1 MSTKYIIVN
10 GGVISGVGKG
20 IITSSIGKILQ
31 QYGFTVNA
39 IKIDPYIN
47 IDAGTLRPTEHG
59 ETWVTWDGGEIDQDL
74 GNYERFLNKKLSKRN
89 SITTGQVYLS
99 VIEKERRGDYNGA
112 TVQLIPHITNEIRDR
127 IIEVSIDKN
136 NVKYDFVIVE
146 IGGIVGDYEN
156 KPFLVACKSLELF
169 VGKENML
176 YTLVTYMPIPSNLGE
191 MKTKPTQTSVKLLM
205 EDGII
210 PDMIFC
216 RGRDVLD
223 DVRKSKIESYVGIK
237 KEYIISVPDVDCIY
251 NVPSL
256 LEDQLVGFKILGKL
270 NATPKSKPNWSQWN
284 SYINNIQNSTNIVN
298 IGIVCKYLNTGK
310 YQLIDS
316 YLSVSEAIKHA
327 SAHLDVKPNIVWLDG
342 NFIND
347 ENIQEIIK
355 NNDIQGII
363 VPGGFGS
370 SGVQGKISA
379 IRFCRQNNFPFLGL
393 CYGMQLSVVEY
404 ARNVCGFEGAHTTE
418 IDPNTLYPVITILGD
433 LKDKQLGGT
442 MRLGEYISELKEGSR
457 VSSIYKSNIAVER
470 HRHRYEVSPEYVEVL
485 EQNGLIFSGK
495 NGKLVEFLELPE
507 NDFFVATQSHP
518 ELSSSLESPNP
529 LFLEFIRSLTKN

>member
-39 IKIDPYIN
+39 VKIDPYIN

-89 SITTGQVYLS
+89 SITTGQIYAS
-99 VIEKERRGDYNGA
+99 VIGKERRGDYNGA

-127 IIEVSIDKN
+127 ILEVSIDEN
-136 NVKYDFVIVE
+136 NVKYDFVLIE

-169 VGKENML
+169 VGKENMF

-191 MKTKPTQTSVKLLM
+191 MKTKPTQTSVKLLL
-205 EDGII
+205 EDGIM
-210 PDMIFC
+210 PDMILC
-216 RGRDVLD
+216 RGRDALD

-256 LEDQLVGFKILGKL
+256 LEEQLVGFKIFGKL
-270 NATPKSKPNWSQWN
+270 NITPKLKPNWSTWN
-284 SYINNIQNSTNIVN
+284 SYIENMQNSTNIVN

-310 YQLIDS
+310 YQLVDS

-327 SAHLDVKPNIVWLDG
+327 CAHLQICPHIVWLDG
-342 NFIND
+342 TLLTD
-347 ENIQEIIK
+347 DNIQDQII
-355 NNDIQGII
+355 NNDIKGII

-370 SGVQGKISA
+370 SGVLGKICA
-379 IRFCRQNNFPFLGL
+379 IKFCRQNNLPFLGL
-393 CYGMQLSVVEY
+393 CYGMQLAVVEY
-404 ARNVCGFEGAHTTE
+404 ARNICKLDGAHTTE
-418 IDPNTLYPVITILGD
+418 IDPYTPHPVVTILGD

-442 MRLGEYISELKEGSR
+442 MRLGEYVANLKEGSK
-457 VSSIYKSNIAVER
+457 VSSIYESNKATER
-470 HRHRYEVSPEYVEVL
+470 HRHRYEVSPEYRAKL
-485 EQNGLIFSGK
+485 ELDGLVFSGT
-495 NGKLVEFLELPE
+495 NGNLVEFLELPE
-507 NDFFVATQSHP
+507 NDFFVATQAHP
-518 ELSSSLESPNP
+518 ELTSSLETPNP
-529 LFLEFIRSLTKN
+529 LFLKFVTSTIKN